1 MREGGAGKKRRG
13 DFLLICGNI
22 LYCFR
27 KRIGSGGP
35 CGLQNRGEAV
45 MPSPVGSIP
54 TPSVFL
60 WKKRF
65 AVSIRR
71 IFVIQK
77 SALMAGVLVVAV
89 AGANLVYMSRAYS

>member
-1 MREGGAGKKRRG
+1 
-13 DFLLICGNI
+13 
-22 LYCFR
+22 
-27 KRIGSGGP
+27 
-35 CGLQNRGEAV
+35 